1 MQTFGYLAAMLPVV
15 DELYDND
22 DAKVKALS
30 TYRTFFNTEPQIGTM
45 VVGLTVGLEE
55 ARANGEPL
63 DDDTINGIRA
73 GLMGPLAGLGDSII
87 VGTFIP
93 ILLGIALGLS
103 NGGSILGPLF
113 YIIAWNLAMY
123 FGMKFAFDQGYE
135 LGGSAVEA
143 LVGPQSAALR
153 DSIVMVGTMVIGAV
167 AATWINITT
176 ALSFQFSADSG
187 LVLQDTLDSIYPKA
201 LNFFFVWLCWYLMT
215 KRKMSP
221 TVVMG
226 LLVVVALVGVLVGF
240 FDPCLSY

>member
-1 MQTFGYLAAMLPVV
+1 
-15 DELYDND
+15 
-22 DAKVKALS
+22 
-30 TYRTFFNTEPQIGTM
+30 
-45 VVGLTVGLEE
+45 
-55 ARANGEPL
+55 
-63 DDDTINGIRA
+63 
-73 GLMGPLAGLGDSII
+73 MGPLAGLGDSII

-103 NGGSILGPLF
+103 TGGSVLGPLF
-113 YIIAWNLAMY
+113 YILAWNISMY

-153 DSIVMVGTMVIGAV
+153 SSIVMVGTMVIGAV

-176 ALSFQFSADSG
+176 ALVVPFSADSS
-187 LVLQDTLDSIYPKA
+187 LVLQDTLDSIYPKL
-201 LNFFFVWLCWYLMT
+201 LNFLFVWFCWWLMT

-226 LLVVVALVGVLVGF
+226 LWS
-240 FDPCLSY
+240 LSPSSAF